1 MMLMGAVS
9 TLVIGLLMAATLSLL
24 LLTGRV
30 WRRRRPPR
38 QPGPDADDA
47 LRRHPA
53 GRARRGGPEGW
64 TGDGTP
70 YPGSVIGPDDD
81 PDFISALDWL
91 IHGDDPDTEA

>member
-1 MMLMGAVS
+1 MMLVGAVS

-38 QPGPDADDA
+38 QPRPDADDA

-53 GRARRGGPEGW
+53 GRARRAGPEGS
-64 TGDGTP
+64 TADGTP

-91 IHGDDPDTEA
+91 IHGDDPDTEV